1 VIESRSMRQAGHV
14 TRMEQRR
21 GAYRVLVGRP
31 EGNRPHGRSR
41 RRWENIKINFQEVG
55 WRDGMYWS
63 GSGLG
68 RVNAV
73 TNFRV
78 P

>member
-1 VIESRSMRQAGHV
+1 M
-14 TRMEQRR
+14 TRMGQRR
-21 GAYRVLVGRP
+21 CAYSVLVGRP

-41 RRWENIKINFQEVG
+41 SGWENNKMDFQEVG
-55 WRDGMYWS
+55 WGDGLYRS

-68 RVNAV
+68 QVNEV

>member
-1 VIESRSMRQAGHV
+1 MRQEGYV

-21 GAYRVLVGRP
+21 GAYSVLVRRP

-55 WRDGMYWS
+55 WGDGMYWS
-63 GSGLG
+63 GSGLE

-73 TNFRV
+73 TKCRV